1 MRHRF
6 VALGVLVCLVSA
18 GAAVA
23 DTVNDTGA
31 PDPNTDNVTFW
42 SKLEPEWYG
51 YVKLDVAYD
60 GSRTT
65 PGEFAKWAVPE
76 PADDEITVT
85 LNQTRLG
92 LKLKARG
99 AESSSRRRRANGHFA
114 AGGRVEVDLYGH
126 VEDPDPRIRHA
137 FLDFSWPEADF
148 DIIVGQTSDVISP
161 LYPST
166 LNYTVAWWAGNI
178 GFRRP
183 QIRAT
188 KRFATGGDG
197 ELKVEGALTHNIY
210 DTRLAPRG
218 EIGSV
223 SGEDA
228 GLAAQARVAYSF
240 GRSGGPPITLGISGH
255 HAEETFPTGTTD
267 ERCDSWSAN
276 LDLSMPLSSSVRLQS
291 ELFSG
296 KSLAPY
302 LGGAGQGVDLQD
314 DLHGVHSR
322 GGWLALNFATSPES
336 KGRPRFNVGFSVDDV
351 EGDDLSTG
359 ARELNRSVFGNVIYT
374 LMEGRPGGAQTGQLD
389 VGLELSHWI
398 TRYKDSGEC
407 DATRAQLSLIY
418 KI

>member
-1 MRHRF
+1 MRHRI
-6 VALGVLVCLVSA
+6 VVLGVVVCLASA
-18 GAAVA
+18 GTTTA
-23 DTVNDTGA
+23 DTVGDAGTA
-31 PDPNTDNVTFW
+31 DPGTEKATFW
-42 SKLEPEWYG
+42 SRLEPEWYG

-60 GSRTT
+60 GSRTA

-76 PADDEITVT
+76 AADDEVTIT

-92 LKLKARG
+92 LKLKTPG
-99 AESSSRRRRANGHFA
+99 KESGFR
-114 AGGRVEVDLYGH
+114 AGGRVEVDFYGH
-126 VEDPDPRIRHA
+126 VDDPDPRIRHA
-137 FLDFSWPEADF
+137 YLDFSWPEADF

-210 DTRLAPRG
+210 DTKV
-218 EIGSV
+218 GSV
-223 SGEDA
+223 SGEDS

-240 GRSGGPPITLGISGH
+240 EGAAGQPVTLGISGH
-255 HAEETFPTGTTD
+255 HAEEKFPVGTTT
-267 ERCDSWSAN
+267 ELCDSWSAN
-276 LDLSMPLSSSVRLQS
+276 LDLSLPLSRSVWLQS

-302 LGGAGQGVDLQD
+302 LGGAGQGYDLQN
-314 DLHGVHSR
+314 LHGVHSR
-322 GGWLALNFATSPES
+322 GGWLALNFAPRNAGN
-336 KGRPRFNVGFSVDDV
+336 GRPRFNLGVSVDDV
-351 EGDDLSTG
+351 EGEDLSAG
-359 ARELNRSVFGNVIYT
+359 ARELNRSVFGNAIYG
-374 LMEGRPGGAQTGQLD
+374 LMQKMD
-389 VGLELSHWI
+389 VGVELSYWT
-398 TRYKDSGEC
+398 TRYKDLDEC
-407 DATRAQLSLIY
+407 DALRTQVSVIY